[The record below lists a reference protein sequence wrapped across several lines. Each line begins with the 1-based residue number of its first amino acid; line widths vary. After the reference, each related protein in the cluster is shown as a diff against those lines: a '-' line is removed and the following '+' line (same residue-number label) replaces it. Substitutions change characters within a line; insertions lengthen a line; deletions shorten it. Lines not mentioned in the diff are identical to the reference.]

1 MGLSCKVDF
10 QPIWHNGHRLK
21 PFYEGWTTELTA
33 SVELAKPVYEEWA
46 CHMSSHWHK
55 TKALTRRQPST
66 KRKKIDLLFFSLSF
80 IFWILL
86 YFCHSLI
93 FLFSLLRQKK
103 NYVWSF
109 WTPIGL
115 WEYEYYVW
123 ELVEIDEDINRMN
136 KCACKF

>member
-103 NYVWSF
+103 KLCLIFLNSHWFMRIWVLCMRISWDRWRYKSN
-109 WTPIGL
+109 
-115 WEYEYYVW
+115 E
-123 ELVEIDEDINRMN
+123 
-136 KCACKF
+136 